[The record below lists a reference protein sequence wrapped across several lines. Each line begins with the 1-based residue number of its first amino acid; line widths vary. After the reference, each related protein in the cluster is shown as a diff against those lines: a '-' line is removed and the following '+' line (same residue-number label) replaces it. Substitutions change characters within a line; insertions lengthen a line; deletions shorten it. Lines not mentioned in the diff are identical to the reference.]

1 MFYWLMQLID
11 FRVFTYVL
19 ILDKTRGISGI
30 LGHTIRVL
38 FIYEKFYY
46 LLYIY
51 KNCEIVII
59 QAIKKI

>member
-1 MFYWLMQLID
+1 MQLIN

-30 LGHTIRVL
+30 IGSHNPCTVHIWKILL
-38 FIYEKFYY
+38 FII
-46 LLYIY
+46 YIY

-59 QAIKKI
+59 QAIKEI